1 MFKLNTRENFFSGR
15 RVRHWHRLPRE
26 MLESLSLEGFK
37 ECVHMALRLSL
48 VGTMGTVCLD

>member
-48 VGTMGTVCLD
+48 AGTMGTVCLD